1 MRRPSGSDVQVPAV
15 LESALHKC
23 VAGLRVMIAFAV
35 QIASRQFLSGIG
47 FVVAAVLL
55 NSMVLAQAQQAQSA
69 PYAHVVVIGE
79 GSVSVAPDYAL
90 ITSGVTTEGKT
101 VKGATEANSKVM
113 ATVTTALLQRGIEQ
127 KDIQTSRFSIRPIYA
142 PHDTRN
148 EPKLS
153 GYNVSNQVSVK
164 IRNIGD
170 LGEIL
175 DHLITAGVTDVGNI
189 AFLVS
194 DASKAAD
201 QAREA
206 AMADA
211 RRKAE
216 VYARASGIQLGR
228 VEWITEDSGVIAPV
242 QTRRE
247 HRPRWQ
253 RRCQFLLAT
262 TYCE

>member
-1 MRRPSGSDVQVPAV
+1 M
-15 LESALHKC
+15 
-23 VAGLRVMIAFAV
+23 AGLRVMLASAV
-35 QIASRQFLSGIG
+35 RVAWRQFLSGIG

-55 NSMVLAQAQQAQSA
+55 NSTVHAQAQQAQSE
-69 PYAHVVVIGE
+69 PYGRVVVIGE
-79 GSVSVAPDYAL
+79 GSVNVTPDYAL
-90 ITSGVTTEGKT
+90 ITSGVTTEAKT
-101 VKGATEANSKVM
+101 VKGGTDANSKVM
-113 ATVTTALLQRGIEQ
+113 AAINTALLQRGIEQ
-127 KDIQTSRFSIRPIYA
+127 KDIQTSRFSIRPVYA
-142 PHDTRN
+142 PHDART
-148 EPKLS
+148 EPKLL

-175 DHLITAGVTDVGNI
+175 DQLVTAGATDVGNI

-216 VYARASGIQLGR
+216 VFAHASGIQLGR
-228 VEWITEDSGVIAPV
+228 VEWITEDSGVVAPV
-242 QTRRE
+242 QTRA
-247 HRPRWQ
+247 Q
-253 RRCQFLLAT
+253 GASAAMAAT
-262 TYCE
+262 VPISAGEDTLRVRVTVGFGIAR

>member
-1 MRRPSGSDVQVPAV
+1 M
-15 LESALHKC
+15 
-23 VAGLRVMIAFAV
+23 AGLRVMIAFAV

-55 NSMVLAQAQQAQSA
+55 NSMVHAQAQQAQSA

-79 GSVSVAPDYAL
+79 GSVRVAPDYAL
-90 ITSGVTTEGKT
+90 ITSGVTTEAKT
-101 VKGATEANSKVM
+101 VKGATDANSKAM
-113 ATVTTALLQRGIEQ
+113 AAITTALLQRGIEQ
-127 KDIQTSRFSIRPIYA
+127 KDIQTSRFSIRPTYA
-142 PHDTRN
+142 PHDART

-170 LGEIL
+170 VGEIL
-175 DHLITAGVTDVGNI
+175 DHLVTAGVTDVGI

-216 VYARASGIQLGR
+216 VYAHASGIQLGW

-242 QTRRE
+242 QMRAQGASAAMAASVPIAPGEDILRARGTAS
-247 HRPRWQ
+247 
-253 RRCQFLLAT
+253 F
-262 TYCE
+262 